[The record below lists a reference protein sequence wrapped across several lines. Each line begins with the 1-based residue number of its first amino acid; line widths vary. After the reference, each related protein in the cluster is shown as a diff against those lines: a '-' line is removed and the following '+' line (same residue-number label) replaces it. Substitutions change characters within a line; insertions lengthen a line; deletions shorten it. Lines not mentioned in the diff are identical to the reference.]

1 MIKRTSHALGE
12 AMTVSSALKAL
23 AVLALLAAAT
33 PAWAADPASGIRAHV
48 RDVHS
53 IYQRDGMAGLE
64 VASRACWAGEGG
76 FPCLHMDVAAG
87 TLDRNFVEL
96 LGIAGHPYFAVEPVL
111 RRGRP
116 VFAAAGW
123 DMETSNA
130 YLQFLDAAIQTVLRE
145 LDVQLGAWVAI
156 HMLEETRCGGFDGE
170 SFAVVARLE
179 FNRL

>member
-1 MIKRTSHALGE
+1 MSTPWGG
-12 AMTVSSALKAL
+12 MTISSTLQAI

-33 PAWAADPASGIRAHV
+33 SAWAADPASDIRAHV

-76 FPCLHMDVAAG
+76 FPCLHLDVAAG
-87 TLDRNFVEL
+87 TLDRNFAGA

-111 RRGRP
+111 QRARP

-130 YLQFLDAAIQTVLRE
+130 YLQFLDALIRKTFDDLY
-145 LDVQLGAWVAI
+145 VQ
-156 HMLEETRCGGFDGE
+156 
-170 SFAVVARLE
+170 
-179 FNRL
+179 